1 MLGISVRAGWGV
13 VGMQVKGLSRTEST
27 VKTSSLPSF
36 SNVVGACA
44 HTYYIYNIYN
54 V

>member
-27 VKTSSLPSF
+27 VKTSSFPSF

-44 HTYYIYNIYN
+44 HTYYNI
-54 V
+54 